1 LHNSARIQYEHT
13 DRRPGPVIRRG
24 TLDDTDALLRI
35 CAESFPD
42 SIRWQSLRSV
52 GERWWNVV
60 LRSRAAETW
69 VCVVDD
75 QVVSFSV
82 IVVDGT
88 EWVAEGKE
96 RRSSL
101 MTCLCALSA
110 GHKLILPKI
119 LKKVRL
125 AKIVCTGRARTIHAR
140 AETGKAFWIDLIA
153 VVPHMR
159 GQGLAKKMLLFC
171 ESRALELQRRSVGL
185 RVDPANKAAC
195 KLYER
200 VGFVR
205 GKHTVSGTVY
215 TKVVGEVAN
224 E

>member
-1 LHNSARIQYEHT
+1 MQNSGRIGYDQI
-13 DRRPGPVIRRG
+13 DKGVGVVIRRG
-24 TLDDTDALLRI
+24 TPRDVDALLQI
-35 CAESFPD
+35 CTESFPE

-52 GERWWNVV
+52 GKRWWNVV

-69 VCVVDD
+69 ICVVYG
-75 QVVSFSV
+75 QIVSFSV

-88 EWVAEGKE
+88 EWATERKE
-96 RRSSL
+96 RRSSM
-101 MTCLCALSA
+101 MTCLFALA
-110 GHKLILPKI
+110 VGHKLILPKI

-125 AKIVCTGRARTIHAR
+125 AKIARTDRAHTVDTQ
-140 AETGKAFWIDLIA
+140 AETGKAFWIELIA

-205 GKHTVSGTVY
+205 GKHTASGTVY
-215 TKVVGEVAN
+215 TKVVGEVTN

>member
-1 LHNSARIQYEHT
+1 M
-13 DRRPGPVIRRG
+13 
-24 TLDDTDALLRI
+24 DALLQV

-52 GERWWNVV
+52 GERWWSVV
-60 LRSRAAETW
+60 LRSQAAETW
-69 VCVVDD
+69 ICVVDD

-82 IVVDGT
+82 IVVDST
-88 EWVAEGKE
+88 EWTAEGKE
-96 RRSSL
+96 RRGSR
-101 MTCLCALSA
+101 MTCLCALA
-110 GHKLILPKI
+110 VGYKLILPKI
-119 LKKVRL
+119 LKKIRL
-125 AKIVCTGRARTIHAR
+125 AKVGRIDRARMVDTR
-140 AETGKAFWIDLIA
+140 AETGKAFWIELIA

-171 ESRALELQRRSVGL
+171 ESRALELQRHSVGI
-185 RVDPANKAAC
+185 RVDPANKAAY

-205 GKHTVSGTVY
+205 GKHTASGTIY
-215 TKVVGEVAN
+215 TKAVGKIAN